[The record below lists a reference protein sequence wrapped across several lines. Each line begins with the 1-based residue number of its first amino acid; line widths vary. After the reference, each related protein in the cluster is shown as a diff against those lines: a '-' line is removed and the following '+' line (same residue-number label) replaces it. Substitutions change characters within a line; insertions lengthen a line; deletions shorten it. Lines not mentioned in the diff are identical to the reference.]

1 MKAVM
6 SAARYVFI
14 ICLPFLLLTVVI
26 AAAVNSSWLYTHGF
40 QKYDVRQALA
50 DNGLYVTGRDMSNI
64 AHGFIH
70 YWNSGEKYISLTVQ
84 QQGETV
90 AIFNQD
96 EILHFRDVKS
106 LFRLDYYVLLGTLL
120 YCLIFSLVCIYREKG
135 RYRKMLAR
143 AVLWGSGITLGIM
156 FAAGIGTL
164 INFDRLFY
172 DFHLLVFNNNFW
184 STPGNM
190 LLLFPDGFWY
200 DAVTYIVIAIAVL
213 AVILTGLAWSYLAT
227 HKDKNP
233 LLQP

>member
-6 SAARYVFI
+6 SAARYLFI

-50 DNGLYVTGRDMSNI
+50 DNGLYVTGQDMVNI
-64 AHGFIH
+64 SHGFIH
-70 YWNSGEKYISLTVQ
+70 YWNSGEKYINLTVQ
-84 QQGETV
+84 QQGKSV

-106 LFRLDYYVLLGTLL
+106 LFRLDYDVLLGTLL

-135 RYRKMLAR
+135 KYRKRLAR
-143 AVLWGSGITLGIM
+143 AVLWGSSITLGVM
-156 FAAGIGTL
+156 FAAGLGTL
-164 INFDRLFY
+164 INFDKLFY

-200 DAVTYIVIAIAVL
+200 DAVTYIVVAIAL
-213 AVILTGLAWSYLAT
+213 LTVILIGLAWSYLET
-227 HKDKNP
+227 HKDKNR

>member
-6 SAARYVFI
+6 SAARYLFI
-14 ICLPFLLLTVVI
+14 ICLPFLLLTAVI

-40 QKYDVRQALA
+40 QKFDVRQALA
-50 DNGLYVTGRDMSNI
+50 DNGLYVTGQDIDNI

-70 YWNSGEKYISLTVQ
+70 YWNSGEKLINLTVQ
-84 QQGETV
+84 QQGQTV

-106 LFRLDYYVLLGTLL
+106 LFRLDYDVLLGTLL
-120 YCLIFSLVCIYREKG
+120 YCLIFSLVCIYRKKG
-135 RYRKMLAR
+135 KYRKRLAR
-143 AVLWGSGITLGIM
+143 AVLWGGSITLGIM

-164 INFDRLFY
+164 INFDTLFY

-200 DAVTYIVIAIAVL
+200 DAVTYIVIAIAAL
-213 AVILTGLAWSYLAT
+213 AVILIGLAWSYLAT
-227 HKDKNP
+227 HKDKNR